1 MDRDLAD
8 QASIRRY
15 LSSVYEPPHFEVEQR
30 LRNVVEERAKEA
42 RSGSGDGEFDEEN
55 EEARFWNRR
64 RVTAF
69 VHIFL
74 GLLFTG

>member
-30 LRNVVEERAKEA
+30 LRNVVEERATEV
-42 RSGSGDGEFDEEN
+42 RSGGGEFDEEN
-55 EEARFWNRR
+55 EKARSWNRR
-64 RVTAF
+64 RLTAF
-69 VHIFL
+69 VHLFL